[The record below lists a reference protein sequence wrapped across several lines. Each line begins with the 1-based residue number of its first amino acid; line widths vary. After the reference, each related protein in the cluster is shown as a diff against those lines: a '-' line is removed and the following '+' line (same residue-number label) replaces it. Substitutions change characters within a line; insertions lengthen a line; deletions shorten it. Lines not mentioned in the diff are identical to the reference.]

1 MEKLKTTTEKI
12 NAKLLRKS
20 GMVDDMLY
28 SLTNASAVAEDMEQF
43 NNMVKLLR
51 AANDKYQHL
60 LTEDELLAD
69 SQWFEEQDERI
80 FSFKQ
85 KIIKW

>member
-1 MEKLKTTTEKI
+1 
-12 NAKLLRKS
+12 
-20 GMVDDMLY
+20 MLY

-51 AANDKYQHL
+51 AASDKYQHL

>member
-1 MEKLKTTTEKI
+1 
-12 NAKLLRKS
+12 
-20 GMVDDMLY
+20 MVDDMLY

-69 SQWFEEQDERI
+69 SQWFEEQDKRI

>member
-1 MEKLKTTTEKI
+1 
-12 NAKLLRKS
+12 
-20 GMVDDMLY
+20 MLY

-51 AANDKYQHL
+51 AANDKYQLL